1 MSTTVVNYWLITL
14 YCLWSDFNNSF
25 FIKIKIK
32 FIYIKKKV
40 CKVCIYNF
48 HDFVNHILHQRV
60 NFTLGKL
67 TINFKAFFLLTGP
80 YQNLKT
86 VKETITDRL
95 NF

>member
-1 MSTTVVNYWLITL
+1 MCGLLVSDVTV
-14 YCLWSDFNNSF
+14 
-25 FIKIKIK
+25 FINPARYMYKNKN
-32 FIYIKKKV
+32 KKKV

-86 VKETITDRL
+86 VKESITDRL

>member
-1 MSTTVVNYWLITL
+1 MCGLLVSDVTV
-14 YCLWSDFNNSF
+14 
-25 FIKIKIK
+25 FINPARYMYKKK
-32 FIYIKKKV
+32 NKKKV

-80 YQNLKT
+80 LNQNLKT